1 MLREQLK
8 HELKDA
14 MRARD
19 TTKADTVRLILAA
32 VKDQDIANRLDDKT
46 EQDDD
51 TQIRQILAKMI
62 KQRQESIRAY
72 EDAGRCE
79 LAERERDEI
88 GVIERFLPKQLNDRE
103 IKSACQEV
111 VDEVGAQ
118 GLRDIGRCMGTLKAR
133 YAGQMDFAKASAK
146 VKEILAP

>member
-8 HELKDA
+8 RELKDA

-19 TTKADTVRLILAA
+19 ATKADTVRLILAA

-51 TQIRQILAKMI
+51 SQIRQILAKMI

-103 IKSACQEV
+103 ITSACRAV